1 VAAPPVHGNLLSY
14 RLYTRP
20 RSQAAYGHGRPRTAR
35 ELNAQRILGA
45 LAARGASTAWEIAKV
60 RFPNDNEHSR
70 RKEKEF
76 RRILQG
82 RTDRGRHSPGMGD
95 SGLVYTEEEG
105 GTARYR
111 LTPHGMLYCVD
122 SLGLGDTQVDRM
134 AAAYADAVPRVFG
147 RWDEL
152 KGALGDGAYK
162 LRILA
167 RGILLDN
174 PAIPRHPTSPIYE
187 LMSYLQLKYHRNFE
201 VMREADLAE
210 QVSYWYYTYILYDPT
225 PTAARAKARVRLL
238 TEALGDMHGWYARF
252 VREANAHY
260 RDRARAIGASGLLA

>member
-1 VAAPPVHGNLLSY
+1 MHGNLLSY
-14 RLYTRP
+14 KLYTRP
-20 RSQAAYGHGRPRTAR
+20 RSQASYGHGRPRTAR

-45 LAARGASTAWEIAKV
+45 LAARGQSSAWEIAKV
-60 RFPNDNEHSR
+60 RFPNDNDHSR
-70 RKEKEF
+70 KKEKEF

-82 RTDRGRHSPGMGD
+82 RTDRGRQSPGMTD
-95 SGLVYTEEEG
+95 SGLIYTEESG
-105 GTARYR
+105 GIARYR
-111 LTPHGMLYCVD
+111 LTLHGMLYCID
-122 SLGLGDTQVDRM
+122 SLGMGDAEIDRM
-134 AAAYADAVPRVFG
+134 AGAYAGAVPRVFG
-147 RWDEL
+147 RWGDL
-152 KGALGDGAYK
+152 KEALGDGAYK

-174 PAIPRHPTSPIYE
+174 PAIPQHEASPIYE

-225 PTAARAKARVRLL
+225 PTAARARRRARLL
-238 TEALGDMHGWYARF
+238 TGALGDMRGWYSGF
-252 VREANAHY
+252 VQEADAHY